1 MATIYG
7 LFIILFFIGYFI
19 SIPLLIEAAKAK
31 GYYKDGGTGGLWAIG
46 LLASPI
52 VLGLCVCA
60 LPDKRLREL
69 VAANGSSTASPA
81 SGQDGLP
88 SA

>member
-1 MATIYG
+1 MDVFG
-7 LFIILFFIGYFI
+7 LLIMLGILAGYFM
-19 SIPLLIEAAKAK
+19 SIGVLVDIAQEK
-31 GYYKDGGTGGLWAIG
+31 GGYRDGTGILWAIG
-46 LLASPI
+46 ILTTPI
-52 VLGLCVCA
+52 TLGLCVCA

>member
-7 LFIILFFIGYFI
+7 LFILLFFIGYFI

-31 GYYKDGGTGGLWAIG
+31 GYYMNEGTGGLWAIG
-46 LLASPI
+46 LLASPV

-60 LPDKRLREL
+60 LPDIRLREL
-69 VAANGSSTASPA
+69 VAANGKSTASPA
-81 SGQDGLP
+81 TGQDDHP